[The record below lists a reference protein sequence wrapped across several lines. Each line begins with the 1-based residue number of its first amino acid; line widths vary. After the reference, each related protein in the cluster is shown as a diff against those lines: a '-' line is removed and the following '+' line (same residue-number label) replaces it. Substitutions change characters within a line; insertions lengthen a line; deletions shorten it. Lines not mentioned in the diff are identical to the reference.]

1 MLSPIDILHAK
12 GLKPFQ
18 TKQLQRLFQQRIPQ
32 SQLLTVEF
40 AERLGSISQD
50 LRHQPISV
58 YLNRRGQVIRVGVGS
73 PFDTQIP
80 ALELPRQGEERLCG
94 IRCITTQ
101 NHSDGPGQKALTAMA
116 LQRLDALITVG
127 VSDQGQGRQR
137 KGGGGTGYVDSVHI
151 AHLIPVTT
159 DGDPGQDRWQVSE
172 SLSVYEAAEQN
183 LLDLVQSLEAEFR
196 RQYRARQV
204 ENPGDRTILV
214 GLQDREQTHED
225 LIERLTELA
234 RLVETAGGQVLHTL
248 WQRRD
253 GASSKSVIGS
263 GKVQE
268 LALLVQDLGSTMVVF
283 DRELTA
289 SQVRTLEQQVGVRV
303 VDRSEV
309 ILDIFA
315 QRARTRA
322 GKLQVELAQLDYLMP
337 RLAGRGRT
345 MSRLGGGIGT
355 RGPGETQLEM
365 ERRTIQR
372 RISKL
377 RQEVDSVRSHRQNLR
392 RRREQAELP
401 VIAIVGYTNAGK
413 STLLNALTQSEVYA
427 ADQLF
432 ATLDPTTRRLVLPQ
446 GGTVLLTDTVGFL
459 TELPAQLVNAFQATL
474 EEVTEADALL
484 HVVDLSH
491 PQWERQIEAV
501 ERLLNDMPLATGP
514 RQLVFNK
521 IDRLDA
527 DWLDDVRL
535 LYPEA
540 LFVSAHQGTG
550 LGQMKQQ
557 LHRFARVQAVYSHH
571 RDPTFEAIE
580 GSSPSASL
588 LTSVMGPGSPEGAT
602 DDSDESQVEDQN
614 WSEQDW
620 SSVS

>member
-1 MLSPIDILHAK
+1 MHAK
-12 GLKPFQ
+12 GLKPYQ
-18 TKQLQRLFQQRIPQ
+18 QKQLQRLFQQRIPQ
-32 SQLLTVEF
+32 NQLLSVEF
-40 AERLGSISQD
+40 AERLGSISQE
-50 LRHQPISV
+50 LSQQPISV

-73 PFDTQIP
+73 PFETQIP
-80 ALELPRQGEERLCG
+80 ALELPRQGEERLSG

-101 NHSDGPGQKALTAMA
+101 SHGDGPGQKALTAMA
-116 LQRLDALITVG
+116 LQRLDALISLG
-127 VSDQGQGRQR
+127 ISGAGRQR
-137 KGGGGTGYVDSVHI
+137 KGGGGTGYVECVHI
-151 AHLIPVTT
+151 AHLIPVASE
-159 DGDPGQDRWQVSE
+159 GDLERWQVSDP
-172 SLSVYEAAEQN
+172 LSVYEAAEQS
-183 LLDLVQSLEAEFR
+183 LTELVQNLEAEFR

-204 ENPGDRTILV
+204 ASQGDRTILV
-214 GLQDREQTHED
+214 GLHNSDQSHEE
-225 LIERLTELA
+225 LMERLSELA
-234 RLVETAGGQVLHTL
+234 RLVETAGGQILHTL

-253 GASSKSVIGS
+253 GANSKSVIGS

-268 LALLVQDLGSTMVVF
+268 LALLVQDLGATMVVF
-283 DRELTA
+283 DRELTP
-289 SQVRTLEQQVGVRV
+289 SQVRTLETQVGIRV

-365 ERRTIQR
+365 ERRTIQQ

-377 RQEVDSVRSHRQNLR
+377 RREVDAVRCHRQNLR
-392 RRREQAELP
+392 RRREQADLP

-413 STLLNALTQSEVYA
+413 STLLNSLTRSEVYA

-432 ATLDPTTRRLVLPQ
+432 ATLDPTTRRLELPE
-446 GGTVLLTDTVGFL
+446 GGSLLLTDTVGFL

-501 ERLLNDMPLATGP
+501 DRLLNQMPLATGP

-521 IDRLDA
+521 IDCLDP
-527 DWLDDVRL
+527 DWIEDVKL
-535 LYPEA
+535 VYPEA
-540 LFVSAHQGTG
+540 IFISAQQGTG
-550 LGQMKQQ
+550 LTDLKQQ
-557 LHRFARVQAVYSHH
+557 LQRFAHLQAVYSHH
-571 RDPTFEAIE
+571 TPRSPDTATPNAIPALNLE
-580 GSSPSASL
+580 SGSKGYPVA
-588 LTSVMGPGSPEGAT
+588 
-602 DDSDESQVEDQN
+602 Q
-614 WSEQDW
+614 
-620 SSVS
+620 